1 MDGLNTTSTH
11 HKLNWF
17 TKTSPSGG
25 SVIDTVIETENLR
38 SVPVEY
44 YGDDT
49 SLTFHDTPL
58 SSYY

>member
-1 MDGLNTTSTH
+1 MDGLNTTST

-38 SVPVEY
+38 SVPVECH
-44 YGDDT
+44 GDDT
-49 SLTFHDTPL
+49 SLTFHDTHL